1 MKTSE
6 TGKNP
11 DCEGSSSD
19 GRGTNGNEDEPSF
32 HPVDIPLSTEVT
44 NNQSL
49 PPVKSSFD
57 NVSTQVTSVDM
68 DETTPILEPTPN
80 DCLVGRGGGTNHHMG
95 NKKYRALVNRYK
107 PEYHAAN
114 RSVKPMIA
122 MRIVREWR
130 EQDPPGRFLKQDEDT
145 KLWYEVGDEKA
156 RGKTSQSLREKDVK
170 GRLSDLSAVS
180 VVRAESFSSTR
191 SEVAREV
198 ESAVISVG
206 VPCDEMDRTLA
217 EVGIDRPAISKL
229 LNTIRSRLDVELT
242 SSIANDTIN
251 QLTERVLVAL
261 SEMSGAMTPL
271 PTGDTKLA
279 ALAAAAEAVKS
290 PPKENG
296 MPNRSSDDDAE
307 VEVRKSARKAEN
319 IEVPIVAKEGAPN
332 KWQPEEDERLRELV
346 KNAESYSRGLR
357 WTDIADGMNGRSPKQ
372 CRERWVHHL
381 RPGLKKG
388 NWTLEEDE
396 LIKSLHSKYGNSW
409 NKIAGQMQGRSE
421 NALKNRWNSWK
432 RAQKVQDDP
441 ELENS
446 FSSDSL
452 SSEEEMASLSL
463 LQLRESPLTLPESV
477 VTVPAN
483 VTQNKKRKGSTDTKG
498 SLKENIQPQ
507 LKKLKSKSSTPVK
520 DSIVLETNRNPK
532 VLWNKHDDEL
542 LKQLVARKSHTDEC
556 STWNAIAKEI
566 KNRTGKQ
573 CRERWVNQLSMPE
586 RKKGNWTKAED
597 RIISARQAE
606 WGNTWSA
613 ISDLLPGRTDNDVKN
628 RWYSTQRTKKRH
640 KERPSPQSDN

>member
-1 MKTSE
+1 
-6 TGKNP
+6 
-11 DCEGSSSD
+11 
-19 GRGTNGNEDEPSF
+19 
-32 HPVDIPLSTEVT
+32 
-44 NNQSL
+44 
-49 PPVKSSFD
+49 
-57 NVSTQVTSVDM
+57 
-68 DETTPILEPTPN
+68 
-80 DCLVGRGGGTNHHMG
+80 MG

-307 VEVRKSARKAEN
+307 VEVRKSARKAEK
-319 IEVPIVAKEGAPN
+319 IEVPNAAKEGAPN
-332 KWQPEEDERLRELV
+332 KWQPEVRVASSLYCLTFH
-346 KNAESYSRGLR
+346 NIFSFFQL
-357 WTDIADGMNGRSPKQ
+357 
-372 CRERWVHHL
+372 HL
-381 RPGLKKG
+381 L
-388 NWTLEEDE
+388 
-396 LIKSLHSKYGNSW
+396 LIVYRKMSGYGSW
-409 NKIAGQMQGRSE
+409 
-421 NALKNRWNSWK
+421 
-432 RAQKVQDDP
+432 
-441 ELENS
+441 
-446 FSSDSL
+446 
-452 SSEEEMASLSL
+452 
-463 LQLRESPLTLPESV
+463 
-477 VTVPAN
+477 
-483 VTQNKKRKGSTDTKG
+483 
-498 SLKENIQPQ
+498 
-507 LKKLKSKSSTPVK
+507 
-520 DSIVLETNRNPK
+520 
-532 VLWNKHDDEL
+532 
-542 LKQLVARKSHTDEC
+542 
-556 STWNAIAKEI
+556 
-566 KNRTGKQ
+566 
-573 CRERWVNQLSMPE
+573 
-586 RKKGNWTKAED
+586 
-597 RIISARQAE
+597 
-606 WGNTWSA
+606 
-613 ISDLLPGRTDNDVKN
+613 
-628 RWYSTQRTKKRH
+628 
-640 KERPSPQSDN
+640 